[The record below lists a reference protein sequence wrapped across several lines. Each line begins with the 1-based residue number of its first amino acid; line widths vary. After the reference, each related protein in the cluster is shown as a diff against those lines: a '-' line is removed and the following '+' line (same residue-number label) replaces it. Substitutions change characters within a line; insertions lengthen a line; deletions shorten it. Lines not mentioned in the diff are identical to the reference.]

1 MADSDPPERDD
12 GHSAI
17 EDDQSLSEDGH
28 TTTGDDRR
36 FTFRLP
42 PFRLPS
48 FFPADF
54 ELVFPVPG
62 RSRRRPVGARWVV
75 VFAVVVDVLDAVLA
89 TTVGGPILVA
99 RSFAVFALAV
109 AVARTVGL
117 VAVWELVATLVGAA
131 SITAFP
137 SVTVLLLVRARFVDD
152 RS

>member
-1 MADSDPPERDD
+1 MADAGPPERDGD
-12 GHSAI
+12 HPTTEDAQSSTGVDHSTT
-17 EDDQSLSEDGH
+17 EDDS
-28 TTTGDDRR
+28 R

-62 RSRRRPVGARWVV
+62 RIRRRPVGARWAV

-89 TTVGGPILVA
+89 TTLAGPALVA
-99 RSFAVFALAV
+99 RSFAVFAIAV
-109 AVARTVGL
+109 AMARVAGL
-117 VAVWELVATLVGAA
+117 VAVWELVAALMGAA

-137 SVTVLLLVRARFVDD
+137 SVTALLLVRARFVDD